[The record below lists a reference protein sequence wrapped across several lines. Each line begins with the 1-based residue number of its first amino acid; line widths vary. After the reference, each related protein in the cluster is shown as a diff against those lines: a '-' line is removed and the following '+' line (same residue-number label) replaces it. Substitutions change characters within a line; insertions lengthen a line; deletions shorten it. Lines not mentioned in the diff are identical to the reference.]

1 MKRREF
7 ITLHTADAMT
17 DYRSVILTCRSLRM
31 FNVLNSIDFSYY
43 GTIACNG
50 APG

>member
-17 DYRSVILTCRSLRM
+17 DYRSVISDLPILTH
-31 FNVLNSIDFSYY
+31 V
-43 GTIACNG
+43 
-50 APG
+50 